1 MYIHRVAIDVNRV
14 NARGQLPAMNE
25 LEQMHDACLI
35 EIVCTSTITTD
46 LHHYPAGET
55 KVQKYDRIH
64 ASGMFYLTETHV
76 PDATPGPVL
85 QKSRFFEIY
94 TSIFGNPQPQQSASQ
109 LRSLRDALHIDQCW
123 SNMVDY
129 FVTEETALHGCAN
142 MDFTICDAPECVDHL
157 RSYFRNSMGTT
168 DIAQLSKV
176 LAEHGPI
183 ILGSNST
190 GAFECRLPNDDDDT
204 LLKVEISPGKIGV
217 SCTIRMI
224 EGERCLESCQ
234 HRITSSR
241 PLLTTRVLALL

>member
-1 MYIHRVAIDVNRV
+1 
-14 NARGQLPAMNE
+14 MNE

-85 QKSRFFEIY
+85 RKSRFFEIY

-142 MDFTICDAPECVDHL
+142 MDFTTAFSWDATASCAKMKSFWFIPLKLTLKD
-157 RSYFRNSMGTT
+157 T
-168 DIAQLSKV
+168 QLNW
-176 LAEHGPI
+176 
-183 ILGSNST
+183 IL
-190 GAFECRLPNDDDDT
+190 FH
-204 LLKVEISPGKIGV
+204 KKIY
-217 SCTIRMI
+217 SF
-224 EGERCLESCQ
+224 
-234 HRITSSR
+234 
-241 PLLTTRVLALL
+241 